1 MLNGAR
7 RLSFCALLRPIR
19 RALMVACLLPLA
31 HVAAAQTITSAAYTD
46 PTTRYAHGIL
56 GDAIEHGALVIK
68 LSNAKTVTITLPQ
81 SDVFEDTAPR
91 LLDVDADGSPE
102 VVVVQSNARLGAKLT
117 IYDETGLVA
126 ATPNIGRSNRW
137 LAPLGAAD
145 LDGDGLIELAYI
157 DRPHLAKTLMI
168 WRFESGELRF
178 VSELAGYTNHRIGER
193 DIAGGIR
200 TCNGMPEMIVAR
212 ADWSEMAA
220 ITFDD
225 KSFMAKTIGQGTS
238 RPAFATAMTCND

>member
-19 RALMVACLLPLA
+19 CALLVACLLPLA

-91 LLDVDADGSPE
+91 LLDVDGDGSPE
-102 VVVVQSNARLGAKLT
+102 VVVVQSNARLGAKLA
-117 IYDETGLVA
+117 IYDEDGLVA
-126 ATPNIGRSNRW
+126 ATPHIGRSNRW

-200 TCNGMPEMIVAR
+200 SCNGRPEMIVSWQR
-212 ADWSEMAA
+212 RLVKIHPDL
-220 ITFDD
+220 
-225 KSFMAKTIGQGTS
+225 
-238 RPAFATAMTCND
+238 PLPLL